1 MEESLV
7 MKVSDGTWDDHWHH
21 PGGKLIELGPGS
33 LTDAEVLSILIA
45 PGIKGCPAEKIAEN
59 ILLKFSSYK
68 GLANQ
73 PLEKF
78 LKIKGMGDVKI
89 VRLAAAM
96 EFAKRW
102 VDMAIKELKDDR
114 ELRREVLGD

>member
-7 MKVSDGTWDDHWHH
+7 MKVSDGTWDDHWNH
-21 PGGKLIELGPGS
+21 PGGKLVELGPGS

-45 PGIKGCPAEKIAEN
+45 PGVKGRPAEKIAED
-59 ILLKFSSYK
+59 ILLRFGSFK

-73 PLEKF
+73 PLEKL
-78 LKIKGMGDVKI
+78 LKIKGLGDVKI

-96 EFAKRW
+96 EFSKRW
-102 VDMAIKELKDDR
+102 VDMALKELKYDR
-114 ELRREVLGD
+114 ELRKEVLGD

>member
-7 MKVSDGTWDDHWHH
+7 MKVSDGTWDDHWNH
-21 PGGKLIELGPGS
+21 PGGKLVELGPGS

-45 PGIKGCPAEKIAEN
+45 PGVKGRPAEKIAED
-59 ILLKFSSYK
+59 ILLKFGSYQ

-73 PLEKF
+73 PLEKL

-102 VDMAIKELKDDR
+102 VDMALKELKYDR
-114 ELRREVLGD
+114 ELRKEVLGD

>member
-7 MKVSDGTWDDHWHH
+7 MKVCDGTWDEHWHH

-45 PGIKGCPAEKIAEN
+45 PGIKGRPAEKIAED
-59 ILLKFSSYK
+59 ILLKFGSYK

-73 PLEKF
+73 PLEK
-78 LKIKGMGDVKI
+78 LSKIKGMGEVKI

-96 EFAKRW
+96 EFGKRW
-102 VDMAIKELKDDR
+102 VDMAIKELKYDR
-114 ELRREVLGD
+114 ELRKEVLGD

>member
-1 MEESLV
+1 MEDSLV

-33 LTDAEVLSILIA
+33 LNDIELLSILIA
-45 PGIKGCPAEKIAEN
+45 PGIKGKPAEKIAEE
-59 ILLKFSSYK
+59 ILLRFGSYK

-114 ELRREVLGD
+114 ELRRDVLGD

>member
-7 MKVSDGTWDDHWHH
+7 MKVSDGTWNEHWHH

-45 PGIKGCPAEKIAEN
+45 PGIKDRPAEKIAED
-59 ILLKFSSYK
+59 ILLKFGSYN

-73 PLEKF
+73 PLEK
-78 LKIKGMGDVKI
+78 LSKIKGMGEVKI

-102 VDMAIKELKDDR
+102 VDMAIKELKYDR
-114 ELRREVLGD
+114 ELRKEVLGD